1 MADKRPELG
10 RHCLERVT
18 GIEPALSAWESDR
31 SGASDRPDLRTRC
44 TASDRHR
51 PCDTGANGPSMARR
65 SCLLTEPRQQV
76 EVLHVREDGVVRDER
91 NLQPD
96 CRRGYPT
103 IRLMLLLAQ
112 AVPRSGH
119 TKYEARHMPASGSVL
134 ATRSLPGYLAL
145 QAPESVRAP
154 TSQPGPILKFGN
166 GNEGDDRWP
175 TFEYRP
181 VTRCQ

>member
-1 MADKRPELG
+1 LPGAGDGNRTRTISLG
-10 RHCLERVT
+10 
-18 GIEPALSAWESDR
+18 SDR

-112 AVPRSGH
+112 AVPGPDTPGTKRGICLRQVRSWPH
-119 TKYEARHMPASGSVL
+119 DL
-134 ATRSLPGYLAL
+134 CPGYLAL